1 MKSAAASGVLLEAV
15 RADVRARVEAIV
27 RQLEADV
34 DRLDRRDEIETVLRA
49 TLDEVTDVLAEG
61 LVAHLRETRRAGR
74 IGQTPP

>member
-49 TLDEVTDVLAEG
+49 ALDEVTDVLAEG

-74 IGQTPP
+74 IGQIPL

>member
-27 RQLEADV
+27 RQLETDV

-49 TLDEVTDVLAEG
+49 ALDEVTDVLAEG

-74 IGQTPP
+74 IGQTPL